1 MKQFTILSSESTF
14 RGDSFGV
21 RCLSRDV
28 QAFYHEEYSG
38 GGNWRILG
46 TVENLICKLKNDIT
60 PYSQPVLQSAC
71 NMISV
76 ILRQD
81 LPNILRTSG
90 LSSLRVCVIP
100 RAKREDSYRPDQL
113 YLRATIQSVVQSLS
127 GLEDGT
133 HDIIRH
139 TNTRTTHRNRSGH
152 GGDGRMPYPGIT
164 NDTCTLSDEIIGKDV
179 LLIDDLYTKT
189 VNIDEDC
196 LQALIEKGARNV
208 FFYSI
213 GKTVNRF

>member
-1 MKQFTILSSESTF
+1 MKQFTIFSKGSTF
-14 RGDSFGV
+14 RGDSSGV
-21 RCLSRDV
+21 KCLSRDV
-28 QAFYHEEYSG
+28 QAFYHEDYSG

-46 TVENLICKLKNDIT
+46 TVENLICTLKNDIT
-60 PYSQPVLQSAC
+60 PYTQPVLQNAC
-71 NMISV
+71 DGLCV

-81 LPNILRTSG
+81 LPEILRVSG

-100 RAKREDSYRPDQL
+100 RAKREVAYRQDQL
-113 YLRATIQSVVQSLS
+113 YLRATIQSVVQNLP
-127 GLEDGT
+127 GFEDGT
-133 HDIIRH
+133 FDIIRIID
-139 TNTRTTHRNRSGH
+139 TKTTHRARSGH

-164 NDTCTLSDEIIGKDV
+164 NDTCTLSDDIIGKDI

-196 LQALIEKGARNV
+196 LQALIDKGARNV
-208 FFYSI
+208 LFYSV